1 MKTKIFKIAKLGLLI
16 LFLLFSG
23 KSYTQDT
30 TKQSQILD
38 LKIQLFDAKLQLLD
52 FKINTLSS
60 KSEELYLNFLQ
71 LDSAIK
77 LKIDSL
83 TYMLDV
89 QQTLKHTDTIQ
100 LIPVKPY
107 KSVIKLSPNRLLE
120 GSFLLS
126 YERVLKDN
134 FSIDIACMLTYLTKK
149 GLGGEYLGKQN
160 LYAYSSETNSYYQ
173 YEGKML
179 SGWGII
185 FQARNYLLPKINS
198 NYKAPIGLYAA
209 VQLMYR
215 DLLITGTSEELQDTV
230 WVDKE
235 TKQNLDILAGGV
247 LLGCNFEINKVI
259 SIDIYAGGVMRLSK
273 YYREPNI
280 TKYKQWNNIDY
291 SGVLPTAGINI
302 GILK

>member
-1 MKTKIFKIAKLGLLI
+1 MKKKFFKITKLGLLI
-16 LFLLFSG
+16 LFLLFNG
-23 KSYTQDT
+23 KSYSQDT

-52 FKINTLSS
+52 SKINTLSS
-60 KSEELYLNFLQ
+60 KSEELYFNFLQ
-71 LDSAIK
+71 MDSVFK

-83 TYMLDV
+83 NYMLDV
-89 QQTLKHTDTIQ
+89 QQTLNYTDTI
-100 LIPVKPY
+100 PVKTY
-107 KSVIKLSPNRLLE
+107 KSVIKLSPNRLFE
-120 GSFLLS
+120 GTFQLS
-126 YERVLKDN
+126 YERVLKNN
-134 FSIDIACMLTYLTKK
+134 FSVDIACMLTYLTKK
-149 GLGGEYLGKQN
+149 GLGGGYLENQN
-160 LYAYSSETNSYYQ
+160 LYGYNATTDSYYQ

-185 FQARNYLLPKINS
+185 LQARNYLLPKINS
-198 NYKAPIGLYAA
+198 NNKAPIGIYAA
-209 VQLMYR
+209 AHLMYR
-215 DLLITGTSEELQDTV
+215 DLLITGTSKERQDTV

-247 LLGCNFEINKVI
+247 LLGYNFEINKVI
-259 SIDIYAGGVMRLSK
+259 SIDIYAGGVIRLSK